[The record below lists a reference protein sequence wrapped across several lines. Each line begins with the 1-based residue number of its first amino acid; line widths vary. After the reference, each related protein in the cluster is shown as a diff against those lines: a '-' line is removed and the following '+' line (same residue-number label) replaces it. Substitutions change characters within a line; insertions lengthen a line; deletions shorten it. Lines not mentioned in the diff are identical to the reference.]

1 MKYTFAKEKVL
12 SSKRK
17 NLTYFC
23 GSNFKKKR
31 KNYIFLKE
39 LLFSSK
45 SIKNFIL
52 LHESDFKKKII
63 FYILQEI
70 FLQGKFQKDFFIYI
84 LQGQFR
90 SEKIF
95 FRKKKII
102 YIFCKDNFK
111 RTRNYFIQK
120 EKNILYFSDRKT
132 FFPKRKNLLY
142 ISKIKTIYM
151 EEKSL
156 LFRAAT

>member
-1 MKYTFAKEKVL
+1 MKYTFPKEKVL

-52 LHESDFKKKII
+52 LHESDFKRKESFTFCKKYICKENFKKI
-63 FYILQEI
+63 
-70 FLQGKFQKDFFIYI
+70 FL
-84 LQGQFR
+84 
-90 SEKIF
+90 
-95 FRKKKII
+95 
-102 YIFCKDNFK
+102 YIFCKGNF
-111 RTRNYFIQK
+111 
-120 EKNILYFSDRKT
+120 EMRKSSS
-132 FFPKRKNLLY
+132 KRKKLSIFFVKT
-142 ISKIKTIYM
+142 ISK
-151 EEKSL
+151 
-156 LFRAAT
+156 